1 MRFLLALALFFAP
14 LPNDKPH
21 SEWPFTD
28 DQFKLLLYD
37 AFDHSFDPALRK
49 KMNVETWE
57 QMHDFIY
64 ALIESDYTKIV
75 QESVVDAGYFYKMAY
90 SLIGLHGSIEDAA
103 DLYAQVKEI
112 VFNRKG
118 SLDHELAQYGMIRGL
133 GYFLMRDHY
142 FPQKNRALMQEIE
155 VYLFRCSDWETPSC
169 WPYDYG
175 FTEEEFG
182 RPFTEHEKRPYRP
195 IADEAI
201 SYGLSQRAF
210 ERCQKWLEAP
220 QSLEMEWQ
228 AKLCISNLKGTEKF
242 AQKIMP
248 YLKPVLTYEEMMD
261 ETNSAV
267 SDHPIRP
274 RRPLP
279 NVLKQ
284 KPPLRIDLPFG
295 FEEISK
301 ESKSET
307 NH

>member
-75 QESVVDAGYFYKMAY
+75 QESVVDAGYFYKIAY

-118 SLDHELAQYGMIRGL
+118 SLDHELAQT
-133 GYFLMRDHY
+133 
-142 FPQKNRALMQEIE
+142 A
-155 VYLFRCSDWETPSC
+155 
-169 WPYDYG
+169 
-175 FTEEEFG
+175 
-182 RPFTEHEKRPYRP
+182 
-195 IADEAI
+195 
-201 SYGLSQRAF
+201 
-210 ERCQKWLEAP
+210 
-220 QSLEMEWQ
+220 
-228 AKLCISNLKGTEKF
+228 
-242 AQKIMP
+242 
-248 YLKPVLTYEEMMD
+248 
-261 ETNSAV
+261 
-267 SDHPIRP
+267 
-274 RRPLP
+274 
-279 NVLKQ
+279 
-284 KPPLRIDLPFG
+284 
-295 FEEISK
+295 
-301 ESKSET
+301 
-307 NH
+307 